1 MSILKIYSNQ
11 LSSICSHY
19 LAIHQRFFIQDENHQ
34 AISLIESG
42 QLVIID

>member
-1 MSILKIYSNQ
+1 MSILKIYSDQ
-11 LSSICSHY
+11 LSSIFSHY
-19 LAIHQRFFIQDENHQ
+19 LAIHQRFVQDENHR